1 VTSSVRHSRRQTVL
15 SRNSPSRPPTE
26 QPAPQVK
33 ARASKLTSEAEH
45 PVLSVYAASE
55 RFPGEWILLR
65 VTGED
70 AETNL
75 AIGEVVKHSPDRR
88 DISRAVRRLHQQD
101 PTAHLYVFL
110 GGTRRL
116 VGDELRAALA
126 EGAAKHPY
134 VNARW

>member
-1 VTSSVRHSRRQTVL
+1 MTSSSRHSHGQAVL
-15 SRNSPSRPPTE
+15 GRD
-26 QPAPQVK
+26 
-33 ARASKLTSEAEH
+33 RASTLPPDQSSTRYKDHPSVPASEAEH

-55 RFPGEWILLR
+55 RFVGEWILLR
-65 VTGED
+65 VTGTDE
-70 AETNL
+70 ETNL
-75 AIGEVVKHSPDRR
+75 AVGEVVKHSLDRR

-101 PTAHLYVFL
+101 PAAHLYVFV

-126 EGAAKHPY
+126 EGAKGPY